1 MIDEIPDWAIER
13 ALSFGAEVDWHGS
26 KPWTVNDIRQDA
38 RVAYGSM
45 VLSFARYIAAHEEEP
60 VDPLVAD
67 AKDMAGEY
75 YRNCETAQAL
85 ALRALRRGI
94 EIGRAENE

>member
-1 MIDEIPDWAIER
+1 MTDDIPDWAWKR
-13 ALSFGAEVDWHGS
+13 VDDQLDWGTATS
-26 KPWTVNDIRQDA
+26 AQRCDQA
-38 RVAYGSM
+38 RTIA
-45 VLSFARYIAAHEEEP
+45 ARLVAAHEEEP

-67 AKDMAGEY
+67 AKDMAEEY